1 MASRTANNAVMS
13 PSNKTWN
20 THVHVFDHQA
30 RPFKATRLYTPCPI
44 SIQEVVKSSDCNN
57 FVLVQA
63 SFEDGMDGILN
74 ETQRARDMFPD
85 REFRAEVF
93 WDEENEKDRDLDAL
107 HEAGVRCLRLHGE
120 FGNGDD
126 SLQLTLEALQH
137 LLAIASSHGWAVAA
151 QLPIATWI
159 QLVPKLGLIDASS
172 ERNVESSGSVIIAEH
187 FGSPAPL
194 PHTADQAKEFEV
206 FLDYLSHSSRFFV
219 KLSALHRRIKLDAS
233 IEDMVPL
240 IARLADQAPNSLLY
254 GSDFPHVDVETRSLE
269 PTAHLKVDGR
279 REFGV
284 LQSAVSPSVLHSML
298 VANAER
304 IFK

>member
-1 MASRTANNAVMS
+1 MAPEIANSEVMPS
-13 PSNKTWN
+13 SNKTWN
-20 THVHVFDHQA
+20 THVHVFDHQI
-30 RPFKATRLYTPCPI
+30 RPFKSTRVYTPCPI
-44 SIQEVVKSSDCNN
+44 SIQEVVKSSNCNN

-63 SFEDGMDGILN
+63 SFEDGMDGILS

-93 WDEENEKDRDLDAL
+93 WDKEKDKDRDLDTL
-107 HEAGVRCLRLHGE
+107 HEMGVRCLRLHGE

-126 SLQLTLEALQH
+126 SLNLTLEALQH
-137 LLAIASSHGWAVAA
+137 LCGIASSHDWAVAA

-159 QLVPKLGLIDASS
+159 QLVPKLGLTDAAVENNIASS
-172 ERNVESSGSVIIAEH
+172 RSVIIAEH

-194 PHTADQAKEFEV
+194 PHTVDQAKEFEV

-219 KLSALHRRIKLDAS
+219 KLSALHRRIKSDAS
-233 IEDMVPL
+233 IKDMVPV
-240 IARLADQAPNSLLY
+240 IAKLAVRAPNALLY
-254 GSDFPHVDVETRSLE
+254 GSDFPHVDVKTRSLE
-269 PTAHLKVDGR
+269 PTAHLEVDGR
-279 REFGV
+279 QEFSV

-298 VANAER
+298 MANAER